1 MMSQLKKFCAG
12 LMMVGALALV
22 SVPAFAKPD
31 DKPDKPE
38 KGDRRSVPEI
48 DPVAIGAVAAVLVG
62 GTLLIGARR
71 RKRA

>member
-1 MMSQLKKFCAG
+1 MSQLKRICAG

-22 SVPAFAKPD
+22 SSPAFAKD
-31 DKPDKPE
+31 DAEKVEKADKKE
-38 KGDRRSVPEI
+38 GRGVPEI
-48 DPVAIGAVAAVLVG
+48 EPYAIGAVAAVLVG